1 MHLGNRV
8 PEHSHPNE
16 QSGYVIT
23 GRIRLRFASFDE
35 ILEPGDSYSIPENV
49 IRSLEA
55 LEPGT
60 VMARLSSIDAPS
72 ELWDGNRT
80 RDKEGDFMLL
90 QSLIVGILAFP

>member
-1 MHLGNRV
+1 M
-8 PEHSHPNE
+8 
-16 QSGYVIT
+16 IT

-60 VMARLSSIDAPS
+60 VMDVFTPPRPDY
-72 ELWDGNRT
+72 
-80 RDKEGDFMLL
+80 L
-90 QSLIVGILAFP
+90 QSTLPQNSGTEIEREIKKEISCSYRV